1 MKATIS
7 DAFSLIGENL
17 TDEPAR
23 DALRELWSE
32 VGRLEGQ
39 EVVVHRRSF
48 TEACDLMGLPPAD
61 TPMER
66 IVQAGGN
73 VS

>member
-1 MKATIS
+1 MKAAIS

-17 TDEPAR
+17 TDGPAV

-39 EVVVHRRSF
+39 EMIAHRRGF
-48 TEACDLMGLPPAD
+48 TEACDLMGLPSAD

-66 IVQAGGN
+66 IVRAGGN